1 MKKKLITA
9 LKIVI
14 SALLIFW
21 LFRKLD
27 WHLVAH
33 ELRDINYFYLVL
45 FIILQL
51 AAMVISAKK
60 WQVIAAFQ
68 GIHFT
73 IKEGFKVYLTGTFIN
88 NFLPSTIGGDIY
100 RSLWLAPRAVSKSA
114 AFSTVVFDRFL
125 GLFVTATLALIGGV
139 FVWQAAGYFP
149 FFLTMSYLGLWIF
162 LSLFLIFLFFAARFK
177 IFVSFL
183 TLIRWEKLQNFIRVS
198 LSYSGLALWREGIWW
213 TLCFAFVGLGLS
225 NYVLFLALGYTLPFM
240 AFLGL
245 VFMMALYV
253 SLPISISNIGVKEWA
268 YGVLFVVLGVS
279 FEAAVTVA
287 LLSRFL
293 QTGISLLALPI
304 YLKDKSTHW

>member
-1 MKKKLITA
+1 MKKKLTTA
-9 LKIVI
+9 LKIAL

-27 WHLVAH
+27 WHSVAY

-73 IKEGFKVYLTGTFIN
+73 IKEGFQVYLTGTFIN

-100 RSLWLAPRAVSKSA
+100 RSLWLAPRAANKST

-125 GLFVTATLALIGGV
+125 GLFVTATLALIGGI
-139 FVWQAAGYFP
+139 FVWQAAGIFP

-162 LSLFLIFLFFAARFK
+162 LCLFLIILFFASRFK
-177 IFVSFL
+177 NLVSFL